1 MVDLEEELDRSFCS
15 SKNVLCQYDSQNDS
29 QNKNNEERKDDDDDE
44 DGDGENGDG
53 IDVTDLSHEMTLY
66 SCHRRIR

>member
-15 SKNVLCQYDSQNDS
+15 SKNVLCQNDGQND
-29 QNKNNEERKDDDDDE
+29 KNNGRKYEDDDE

-53 IDVTDLSHEMTLY
+53 IDITDLSHEMTLY
-66 SCHRRIR
+66 SCHRRTR

>member
-1 MVDLEEELDRSFCS
+1 MVDLEAELDRSFCS
-15 SKNVLCQYDSQNDS
+15 LKNVLCQNDDDN
-29 QNKNNEERKDDDDDE
+29 QNKNNDMKKDEDDDE

-53 IDVTDLSHEMTLY
+53 IDIADLSHEMTLY

>member
-15 SKNVLCQYDSQNDS
+15 LKNVLCQNDENDGQS
-29 QNKNNEERKDDDDDE
+29 KNNDKRKYEDDDE

-53 IDVTDLSHEMTLY
+53 IDTTDMSHEMTLY
-66 SCHRRIR
+66 SCHRRTR